1 VIVPVA
7 KNRYG
12 TQKDNILRWL
22 MDKPITPMEA
32 LEHFGSMR
40 LAAHINVLRE
50 EGYNIYTEDVKHNG
64 KHFARYHLNKEKL

>member
-1 VIVPVA
+1 MIVPVA
-7 KNRYG
+7 KSRYG

-22 MDKPITPMEA
+22 RDKPITPMEA

-64 KHFARYHLNKEKL
+64 KHFARYHLLKEKL

>member
-1 VIVPVA
+1 
-7 KNRYG
+7 
-12 TQKDNILRWL
+12 